1 MLTPVTLLS
10 VELDEDLFQ
19 KKGCAFMLLCLKDAL
34 IILFEKQDHLT
45 TLGQG
50 YFSLSLEVEL
60 CWVLFFKE
68 NLFDG
73 HLLFWVHAD
82 QPIGMEGLIVHDYRV
97 NLLKILIP
105 LDWLKG
111 SLQRLFHLDDYFDRN
126 VIIFYS
132 FSLVSKIVYSSGFSH
147 FLLR

>member
-1 MLTPVTLLS
+1 MFAPVTLLR

-19 KKGCAFMLLCLKDAL
+19 EKRCAFILLCLEDAL
-34 IILFEKQDHLT
+34 IILFEKQNHLA

-50 YFSLSLEVEL
+50 YHSWSLEVEL
-60 CWVLFFKE
+60 CWVLFLKE
-68 NLFDG
+68 NLFNG

-82 QPIGMEGLIVHDYRV
+82 QPIDMEGLIVHGYRM
-97 NLLKILIP
+97 NLLEILIP

-111 SLQRLFHLDDYFDRN
+111 SLQRLFHFADYFDRI

-132 FSLVSKIVYSSGFSH
+132 FYF
-147 FLLR
+147 